1 VRYLVDR
8 AFARE
13 FAGQLLLFAVLVVLV
28 TAIGMTAIFFG
39 LFSAENAAVHGI
51 PHGIDRGPVD
61 ALWWALKYVVRLPA
75 FEDMYGATAPILVY
89 STVLSIMGLAVF
101 GVLVSLINNSM
112 RDRIEL
118 LRRGDTLV
126 KERGHVVILGWNNKV
141 FSVLRRVARLDP
153 GARVVV
159 LARMSVA
166 GMGES
171 LRLAGIPREKL
182 TVILRSGIP
191 TNRKEL
197 ERVAVDRAAEV
208 IVLSGGSDDSDAIKT
223 VVLLATWGDWPARPP
238 TIVAEVAQEQNFELA
253 EIAARERVQVVS
265 SSRASS
271 KIIVQTLR
279 NPGLAGV
286 YDEIMSADGNSVF
299 VQHLPGCA
307 GRTMRELS
315 YGFDTAVPIGIS
327 WLDARTGRHKAG
339 LNPEPDYDLA
349 EDESLV
355 LLARHDHNVCVPAAE
370 PFVSRLAQDRETA
383 TGRATRVLLIGL
395 SGMLD
400 DILAELNA
408 HAILGTVVTVLS
420 STAADGTAGDDAAGR
435 FPNLSIDYREGD
447 ATRRSAY
454 EGLDLGA
461 FDSIAVLAEA
471 KSGDGDPDTRTLR
484 ILLRLSEI
492 SRAGTFGR
500 NVVVELLDVANRD
513 IIAGLG
519 VRDVVVSTEVI
530 SAQLA
535 QIARQ
540 PMLGAIY
547 RELLSAGGV
556 EIALRPVD
564 DYVDAEGEIGWWD
577 LVHAAQE
584 RAETALGIYH
594 PERGLLLNPPRGE
607 TYASLGQED
616 QLVVLAEQLYR

>member
-1 VRYLVDR
+1 MRYLIDR

-28 TAIGMTAIFFG
+28 TTIGMTAIFFG
-39 LFSAENAAVHGI
+39 LFSQDNADVHGI
-51 PHGIDRGPVD
+51 PQGIDRGPVD

-153 GARVVV
+153 GARVAV
-159 LARMSVA
+159 LAPMSVA
-166 GMGES
+166 SMRES

-182 TVILRSGIP
+182 TLILRSGIP

-208 IVLSGGSDDSDAIKT
+208 IVLSASGDDSDAIKT

-286 YDEIMSADGNSVF
+286 YDEIMSAEGNSVF
-299 VQHLPGCA
+299 VQHLPGRA
-307 GRTMRELS
+307 GSTVRELT
-315 YGFDTAVPIGIS
+315 YGFDTAIPIGIS

-355 LLARHDHNVCVPAAE
+355 LLARHDHNAYLPATE
-370 PFVSRLAQDRETA
+370 PFTSRLVRNREA
-383 TGRATRVLLIGL
+383 AAGRATRVLLIGL

-400 DILAELNA
+400 DILAELDA
-408 HAILGTVVTVLS
+408 HAILGTVVTVLA
-420 STAADGTAGDDAAGR
+420 STAAERADDDASR
-435 FPNLSIDYREGD
+435 FPNLAIDYRVED

-471 KSGDGDPDTRTLR
+471 KLDDGDPDTRTLR
-484 ILLRLSEI
+484 ILLRLSEV
-492 SRAGTFGR
+492 SRSGTFGQ

-513 IIAGLG
+513 IIVGLG

-540 PMLGAIY
+540 PVLGAIY

-556 EIALRPVD
+556 EIALRPLD
-564 DYVDAEGEIGWWD
+564 AYVDTAGEIGWWD

-594 PERGLLLNPPRGE
+594 PERGLLLNPPRGG
-607 TYASLGQED
+607 TYAELSQED
-616 QLVVLAEQLYR
+616 RLVVLAEQLYR